1 MNEKISWYLEKENAF
16 LGKNILAICYHADE
30 NEIKEA
36 ALTNKDILILIN
48 NSKINEELGKNNIN
62 IKSLIERSFSDEKI
76 FLRLQYECLLGMYGD
91 LHCDCEEQRKIY
103 LEFIKE
109 NGGVYIHLPQEA
121 QGYGLFYKLKELEL
135 QVNGFNQNC
144 NFTGQKDR
152 NTAFYE
158 INNKEFKDL
167 RKYSIIK
174 NILEAIGIVDKK
186 FILLT
191 ESRKKVETLLNLN
204 IKAEMYDTYIEKH
217 ITKENASE
225 YLIKILDGQ
234 FDYNNNIIYEIC
246 NLIKTR
252 GYNERTINT
261 FLKIIEKIKNN
272 NNYLNDEIKTQFLE
286 AYDNII
292 CGIEKSYNFK
302 NNNIIK
308 VQNKFSC
315 KVDNKIFGIIKKV
328 YKCNIFSRIAF
339 EKNYLFK
346 AKTGNSNTRIRH
358 SYVLDINEN
367 NSFFMKGQEYL
378 QQSIFEENTRI
389 IENEITKSKLQSY
402 FENKDYIFEKKI
414 DMITF
419 ISENILEGVNVYIKR
434 LPNFDNHIMD
444 VYGKKENILKF
455 IEKITILSNKTVLD
469 SISNIQLEDENN
481 IISNLSFSDINTA
494 INEEKKIFNL
504 LK

>member
-1 MNEKISWYLEKENAF
+1 M
-16 LGKNILAICYHADE
+16 
-30 NEIKEA
+30 
-36 ALTNKDILILIN
+36 
-48 NSKINEELGKNNIN
+48 
-62 IKSLIERSFSDEKI
+62 
-76 FLRLQYECLLGMYGD
+76 
-91 LHCDCEEQRKIY
+91 
-103 LEFIKE
+103 
-109 NGGVYIHLPQEA
+109 
-121 QGYGLFYKLKELEL
+121 
-135 QVNGFNQNC
+135 
-144 NFTGQKDR
+144 
-152 NTAFYE
+152 
-158 INNKEFKDL
+158 
-167 RKYSIIK
+167 
-174 NILEAIGIVDKK
+174 
-186 FILLT
+186 
-191 ESRKKVETLLNLN
+191 
-204 IKAEMYDTYIEKH
+204 
-217 ITKENASE
+217 
-225 YLIKILDGQ
+225 
-234 FDYNNNIIYEIC
+234 
-246 NLIKTR
+246 
-252 GYNERTINT
+252 
-261 FLKIIEKIKNN
+261 
-272 NNYLNDEIKTQFLE
+272 
-286 AYDNII
+286 YDNII

-302 NNNIIK
+302 NNNII
-308 VQNKFSC
+308 